1 MASCGFVCGWTAPFL
16 ERFHETF
23 GAGDYYR
30 FTCEGA
36 WELFRS
42 AGFRLLRRAKVA
54 DTQMASGALLGFGV
68 GDFEVEHEREKLLLP
83 FDRRN
88 DSIDGTLSISCALV
102 VQKPWLAEGS
112 EVAARCRRRRNGCV
126 VGASK
131 SPADVDAPNHRASGP
146 HGGVHPRRAE
156 GSARVGSR

>member
-112 EVAARCRRRRNGCV
+112 EVPPPPQRMRRGSV
-126 VGASK
+126 EV
-131 SPADVDAPNHRASGP
+131 APGRW
-146 HGGVHPRRAE
+146 E
-156 GSARVGSR
+156 